1 MYAGADAMCRL
12 ETDGDTNVLCRLLM
26 KGLHSRKTADL
37 VILLAKR
44 RLMDHAGAMQQS
56 APQRHRPRRS
66 GCADAALRAEIER
79 VRSMTVEERIKAAL
93 SMRQRFSWLHPVSK
107 QN

>member
-1 MYAGADAMCRL
+1 
-12 ETDGDTNVLCRLLM
+12 M
-26 KGLHSRKTADL
+26 KQAE
-37 VILLAKR
+37 
-44 RLMDHAGAMQQS
+44 
-56 APQRHRPRRS
+56 PPRHRPRRS

-79 VRSMTVEERIKAAL
+79 VRKMTVEERIKAAL